1 MRTGCCTQKQKKE
14 EPRNC
19 DTGVGGRR
27 PSARLRR
34 SRNAITA
41 NRGTFS
47 HPDIQRFAHLAN
59 DNIRL
64 HPMKKRSRGRPK
76 KGARFQSALE
86 KAQKNKEKRVVTCQY
101 CFKKGHTSR
110 SCKHAKEAK
119 AAAAEAAAPAADDE
133 N

>member
-1 MRTGCCTQKQKKE
+1 MIAAAVFAGEDLE
-14 EPRNC
+14 EVVHPC
-19 DTGVGGRR
+19 
-27 PSARLRR
+27 
-34 SRNAITA
+34 ITA
-41 NRGTFS
+41 SYWKDQNNDNPFKLPS
-47 HPDIQRFAHLAN
+47 DADFQRFAHLVN

-64 HPMKKRSRGRPK
+64 HPMKKRSRGRPQ
-76 KGARFQSALE
+76 KGARSQSALE
-86 KAQKNKEKRVVTCQY
+86 KAQKKKEKRAVTCQY